1 MDNGIVKTKRFR
13 EKETTERNP
22 KCSGNYKRRV
32 MRVLFILSFII
43 IPIVH
48 FCVFYI
54 YANFNSFIMAFQKPV
69 SGKIE
74 FCGLDN
80 FKWVIEKIVHGSID
94 ETEDLG
100 LAFRNTFLTFGIQMI
115 MLPVSLLISYFIYKK
130 IKGYKVFRV
139 LFYIPSLVS
148 AVVVCIFY
156 TELMGP
162 TGPVAHL
169 LQKIYRLEYLPSP
182 LVDERFAKSM
192 VFINLIWLGFPGNLI
207 IWGGSFSRIPDSVIE
222 SARMDGVSWIREMFQ
237 IILPLVWPTF
247 VLVII
252 TSLAGMF
259 GATGNVFLLTGGGKY
274 GTQTLSNWMYLR
286 VQQSSVP
293 ERSPNLYR
301 VSAMGLMLTV
311 VSCFVAF
318 TVRRFMTSK
327 IEETTY

>member
-1 MDNGIVKTKRFR
+1 MDNSIVKTKRLQKR
-13 EKETTERNP
+13 GRTNRSSKHSRNH
-22 KCSGNYKRRV
+22 KRKI
-32 MRVLFILSFII
+32 MRALFIISFTI

-69 SGKIE
+69 NGTVE
-74 FCGLDN
+74 FCGFDN
-80 FKWVIEKIVHGSID
+80 FKWVIDKILHGSTD
-94 ETEDLG
+94 PTEDLG
-100 LAFRNTFLTFGIQMI
+100 IAFKNTFLTFGIQMV
-115 MLPVSLLISYFIYKK
+115 MLPVSLMISYFIYKK

-169 LQKIYRLEYLPSP
+169 LQKMYHLDYLPSP
-182 LVDERFAKSM
+182 LVDERFANTM
-192 VFINLIWLGFPGNLI
+192 VFLNLIWLGFPGNLI
-207 IWGGSFSRIPDSVIE
+207 IWGGAFSRIPDSIIE

-247 VLVII
+247 VLVIV

-286 VQQSSVP
+286 IQQSTVP

-311 VSCFVAF
+311 ISCIIAF